1 MSKGLKILLS
11 LADLALLLVIVA
23 VLFAAFGLGDVI
35 SKIAQGA
42 AFSWENFDP
51 LSREPGAL
59 GITPLIWTA
68 LAAVPLAVFLPVAVY
83 WFEKKQVPLGVRFAL
98 VRIRALMLL
107 VLYLII
113 AGPALVDSE
122 FFKEGSK
129 VAVLIDDSLS
139 MGAESREF
147 SVFNVLDDR
156 ESAEVRR
163 LSQKLESL
171 GLTVGTPGSKGFVT
185 LTEDELAV
193 RNFVRQAVAARAE
206 RLLKRLTS
214 MHGSR
219 FDIGQWQRKQ
229 FDLDALQREADLK
242 QSELSAELAKDEP
255 LQDPGTRRRLESEL
269 KGVLDRLQN
278 SERGFADL
286 LGGDVK
292 DPKVA
297 QKRALIENLLETVSA
312 EGPRR
317 WDIACELV
325 ASGNSLA
332 VPAGEKASL
341 LDIVNARAAE
351 IEAGGDPEKLS
362 KRRPMPALRY
372 FVFSTKYGRGQATE
386 EAILEVQADELDF
399 RAPRG
404 RLTEL
409 DQALAEVRRYYTADD
424 DLATIMVLSDGRD
437 TSGERR
443 EEARRHAATNKQ
455 SRRARATEVVTVC
468 VGNPKPVKVLELLAV
483 SGDKEVLKGDFVD
496 FKLKIRADKAY
507 RADKTT
513 GRAGQ
518 RIKVILCEDSPG
530 NAIPYEELN
539 GRPVVGPADMEFE
552 LPSEDLA
559 EARVRF
565 KPKVAGKHVY
575 FLKLNED
582 RLADEDTY
590 RNNVAEHYLEV
601 IDRKIKVL
609 YIEQGFRH
617 EARWLND
624 NLKRDKKLLY
634 QGYFIEA
641 DEGWPQPISLYDE
654 EVKKQVS
661 PLRAPFFDGKKIIR
675 EKDEFLKLNYDVLIL
690 GDIDPDGREFKI
702 EHWDWIEEWVS
713 KNQGGLILLSG
724 MRYNPK
730 AYANFERAK
739 ALYPVEI
746 DNLPSDYD
754 SRVDTRRL
762 KYWRLTPAGR
772 AHEVMR
778 LSSNPERNDE
788 LLGSVVDG
796 NFRPGQLDGLYWY
809 APGANLK
816 PAPAQALVRVVN
828 EGKVTSEGDVLVA
841 TQPYGNGVVLYV
853 GTDDANRWRQFVGD
867 IYFYRFWQNAIRF
880 VASRRLA
887 GKQQRVDVYT
897 DKTEYQVGDQVKVY
911 CELLGD
917 IYGEVVQNQLKEL
930 KELPQAEGS
939 AELRRIIVDVQAR
952 TGGRL
957 TSRRVILSEVS
968 WRPGQFEGVM
978 EANEPGQF
986 DVWVRGYEESRK
998 KPHRYTVIAPI
1009 AELRDLT
1016 MDFDGLKA
1024 RATDLPK
1031 NRAPLSYQDGKRVY
1045 LMQDTGQAAIDM
1057 RERQN
1062 EVKGLSQLVWNT
1074 EGEPMLLRSLL
1085 LVAFVLLLAGEWF
1098 ARKLVRLV

>member
-98 VRIRALMLL
+98 IRIRALTLL

-156 ESAEVRR
+156 ESAQVRT

-171 GLTVGTPGSKGFVT
+171 GLTIGTPGSKGFVT
-185 LTEDELAV
+185 LTDDELAV
-193 RNFVRQAVAARAE
+193 RNFVRKAVAERAE

-214 MHGSR
+214 LHGSR
-219 FDIGQWQRKQ
+219 FEIAQWQRKQ
-229 FDLDALQREADLK
+229 AEVETLQREADIK
-242 QSELSAELAKDEP
+242 QSELSAELAKDET

-297 QKRALIENLLETVSA
+297 QKRALIENLLETVNA

-317 WDIACELV
+317 WDIACELI

-332 VPAGEKASL
+332 VPTGDKASL
-341 LDIVNARAAE
+341 LDLVKARAAE
-351 IEAGGDPEKLS
+351 IEAGGDPKKMS

-386 EAILEVQADELDF
+386 EAILEVQAEELDF

-437 TSGERR
+437 TSGERQ
-443 EEARRHAATNKQ
+443 EESRRHAATNKQ

-507 RADKTT
+507 RADKAT

-530 NAIPYEELN
+530 NAIAYEELN

-552 LPSEDLA
+552 LPAEDLA

-565 KPKVAGKHVY
+565 KPKLAGKHVY

-930 KELPQAEGS
+930 KELPQPEGS

-952 TGGRL
+952 TGGKL

-968 WRPGQFEGVM
+968 WRPGQFEGIV

-1024 RATDLPK
+1024 RATELPK
-1031 NRAPLSYQDGKRVY
+1031 NRAPMSYQDGKRVY